1 MGQRICLEIS
11 PFKELGI
18 EIETAVAFYDVFFHQ
33 CWSISL
39 KLWWQTTSIQGYA
52 FLSSRWH
59 EIIFQKVYDGQAP
72 HFISGRPIETLCEND
87 MLSEFAFEIGAD
99 PGDLVAAIV
108 STFESVTFV
117 FPPMRLAGEDILA
130 SAAAYRYQDTIC
142 KMRIACRPPW

>member
-1 MGQRICLEIS
+1 MGQRIRLGIPS
-11 PFKELGI
+11 FSELGI
-18 EIETAVAFYDVFFHQ
+18 EIETAVAFYDDFFHQ

-39 KLWWQTTSIQGYA
+39 KLWWQTMSIQGYA

-59 EIIFQKVYDGQAP
+59 EVIFQKVYDGQAP

-99 PGDLVAAIV
+99 PGDLVAAIF
-108 STFESVTFV
+108 SAFGSVTFV
-117 FPPMRLAGEDILA
+117 FPPMRLAGEDVVT

-142 KMRIACRPPW
+142 KMRIAL